1 MSEAQ
6 YHCIP
11 TTYDMLRFDE
21 IMRCLDRLCLHV
33 MNPKNIGHSD
43 QVGQR
48 LNDELHTISY
58 TLTYSALSAPVLK
71 SHTHFGKD
79 HVAGGVMVF
88 FCTNDP
94 TDMPPLGT
102 PACPNPSGTVTGTLT
117 AGSVVGP
124 VKLGSVKQN
133 VPVGD
138 FDAVVAALRSNTAYA
153 NVHSMTFPAGEIRG
167 QIRRPDNTNR

>member
-117 AGSVVGP
+117 AGSVVGH
-124 VKLGSVKQN
+124 VKQN

-138 FDAVVAALRSNTAYA
+138 FDAVVAALRSN
-153 NVHSMTFPAGEIRG
+153 AGEIRG